1 MRDAYGEWNKK
12 SNILVF
18 PKYLKKAH
26 DEIMDLNK
34 IKKKEEARKRLAKK
48 IQETYRSIGLSD
60 EEWQQSTYSKILD
73 ATQVDRLPVFFK
85 LDKKLPSIHKKYDF
99 SMDNSELFVT
109 APKIAYD
116 IVSEGEIQNICVGQ
130 RGMGYIE
137 NMADSKAVILF
148 VRRSE
153 EPDKPYYTVEV
164 RNNTIVQVRGKC
176 NCSAKE
182 DVINLLTEYAKKK
195 ALKYDAIA

>member
-1 MRDAYGEWNKK
+1 
-12 SNILVF
+12 
-18 PKYLKKAH
+18 
-26 DEIMDLNK
+26 
-34 IKKKEEARKRLAKK
+34 
-48 IQETYRSIGLSD
+48 
-60 EEWQQSTYSKILD
+60 
-73 ATQVDRLPVFFK
+73 
-85 LDKKLPSIHKKYDF
+85 
-99 SMDNSELFVT
+99 MDNSKLFVT

-130 RGMGYIE
+130 KGMGYIE
-137 NMADSKAVILF
+137 NMAENKAVILF

-153 EPDKPYYTVEV
+153 EPDKPYFTVEV
-164 RNNTIVQVRGKC
+164 RNDTIVQVRGKC